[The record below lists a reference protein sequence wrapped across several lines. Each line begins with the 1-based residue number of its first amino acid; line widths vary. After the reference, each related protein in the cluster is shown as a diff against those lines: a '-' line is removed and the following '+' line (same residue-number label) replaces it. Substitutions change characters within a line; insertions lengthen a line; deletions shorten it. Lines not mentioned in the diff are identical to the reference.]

1 MTECDE
7 CIHTRIISW
16 RSRSRVKMC
25 REGDEDED
33 EGNGTDEAASGGT
46 KRSVSKARTK
56 YL

>member
-16 RSRSRVKMC
+16 RSRSRVKMY